1 MKKLILVLFI
11 AIAVVS
17 CTKENTSPSSPGN
30 THEYDLQDLG
40 KSAHDL
46 LSAETYKTLDIEIQ
60 YMPGM
65 QLQQTSVDN
74 LVSFLKTYLNKST
87 INVTQ
92 TQVNSLGKDTLSLN
106 TVFNYELQNRMIF
119 STSSIISVYILV
131 TDAKD
136 SAGSNVLGTSYLN
149 TSMVL
154 FEKTIKAS
162 SGGVGQASTVKI
174 ESGVLEHEFGHLLGL
189 VDLGSPMVANHEDVS
204 HAHHC
209 INKNCLMYYEIET
222 SGLMGLSDTPPPL
235 DADCINDL
243 KANGGK

>member
-11 AIAVVS
+11 AVAALG

-46 LSAETYKTLDIEIQ
+46 LSSETYQTLNIEIQ

-65 QLQQTSVDN
+65 QLQPTSVNN
-74 LVSFLKTYLNKST
+74 LVGFLNTYLNKST

-92 TQVNSLGKDTLSLN
+92 TEVNSFAKDTVSLN
-106 TVFNYELQNRMIF
+106 NVFSYELQNRTVY
-119 STSSIISVYILV
+119 SLSSIISVYVLV
-131 TDAKD
+131 ADAKD
-136 SAGSNVLGTSYLN
+136 SSAFNVLGTAYLN
-149 TSMVL
+149 TSIVL
-154 FEKTIKAS
+154 FEKTIHET
-162 SGGVGQASTVKI
+162 SGGFGQASTVKI

-189 VDLGSPMVANHEDVS
+189 VDLGSPMVTNHEDVS

-235 DADCINDL
+235 DADCIDDL